1 MEKEGELKED
11 LMKERTRNEFGKPTV
26 VQSKLGEATVSETEV
41 SGIKDL
47 TPVEKKTPAVT
58 AFQGQSKRQLC
69 RSLGNC

>member
-47 TPVEKKTPAVT
+47 TPVEKKNTCCYSFPGT
-58 AFQGQSKRQLC
+58 E
-69 RSLGNC
+69 